1 MPYKELRKVFYT
13 DPSRYEEIYLERFH
27 SEYAH
32 YVPLHIGE
40 FPAFFIT
47 TPDIGRFML
56 DIVRGDKAVWN
67 ICNKLPPIAI
77 DQFSMRCLID
87 EIVLTNNIEG
97 VHSTRREIGDTLT
110 ELQQQDHHSRFYG
123 IVQKYLLL
131 QNYENISLST
141 CANIRSIYDDLVSDE
156 IRREK
161 PENLPDGEIFR
172 KDLAI
177 VSSASQKEIHRGLY
191 PESKIIAAMQSALA
205 YLNNDQEEL
214 LYRIPVFHYFLGYIH
229 PFYDGNGRLNRFISS
244 YMLTKEFHPLL
255 SYRLSYTVK
264 EHISKY
270 YSAFEECNN
279 FRNKGDLTPFVTT
292 FLYIIK
298 NAVLQL
304 IEALDRRH
312 TQLQYYFELI
322 PRLPHN
328 SSPHMQDLYYLL
340 FQAELF
346 SELGISTQ
354 QLLDYVSVSRTT
366 LGHLLATVRAEGFLK
381 EQRHKREK
389 HYGIDLQKIDLYLQ
403 NSAEP

>member
-131 QNYENISLST
+131 QNYEHISLST

-172 KDLAI
+172 KDQEDEQSRFHHA
-177 VSSASQKEIHRGLY
+177 VSGYAERKSRQRCSFCGNRRCGRSRRLRQGL
-191 PESKIIAAMQSALA
+191 L
-205 YLNNDQEEL
+205 
-214 LYRIPVFHYFLGYIH
+214 
-229 PFYDGNGRLNRFISS
+229 
-244 YMLTKEFHPLL
+244 
-255 SYRLSYTVK
+255 
-264 EHISKY
+264 
-270 YSAFEECNN
+270 
-279 FRNKGDLTPFVTT
+279 
-292 FLYIIK
+292 
-298 NAVLQL
+298 
-304 IEALDRRH
+304 RR
-312 TQLQYYFELI
+312 
-322 PRLPHN
+322 R
-328 SSPHMQDLYYLL
+328 
-340 FQAELF
+340 
-346 SELGISTQ
+346 
-354 QLLDYVSVSRTT
+354 R
-366 LGHLLATVRAEGFLK
+366 R
-381 EQRHKREK
+381 
-389 HYGIDLQKIDLYLQ
+389 
-403 NSAEP
+403 